1 MGRTKEATVANL
13 HPPVE
18 TQMKRKAAGDP
29 LIPPVN
35 AWDIHAPSTDSKGLR
50 TVPVSYEQHPIT
62 LIIQDA
68 YSPFEPSAFI
78 EGSPRKTLTLN
89 LSGAWDDAMQC
100 FEACLLHEMAV
111 KSPDIFGRTVGQ
123 AEVQEMYKP
132 LSRKVGEHP
141 RSLRVKLNT
150 AGFYAAAFWS
160 PDKTRLIHRLENPE
174 SLAGRTLN
182 VRVALRAIWVGD
194 EAWGVVAD
202 CTDVQLTPM
211 APEVCPF

>member
-1 MGRTKEATVANL
+1 MGRTKEVTVANL
-13 HPPVE
+13 HPPVA
-18 TQMKRKAAGDP
+18 TQMKRKATGDP

-35 AWDIHAPSTDSKGLR
+35 SWFIHSPSTDAKGLR
-50 TVPVSYEQHPIT
+50 TVPVSYEQRPIT
-62 LIIQDA
+62 LTIQDA

-89 LSGAWDDAMQC
+89 LTREWDDALEC

-111 KSPDIFGRTVGQ
+111 KSLEVFGRTLGQ

-141 RSLRVKLNT
+141 RNLRVKLNT
-150 AGFYAAAFWS
+150 AGFYAATFWS
-160 PDKTRLIHRLENPE
+160 PNKTRLIHRLETPE

-194 EAWGVVAD
+194 DAWGVVAD
-202 CTDVQLTPM
+202 CTDVQLTAT